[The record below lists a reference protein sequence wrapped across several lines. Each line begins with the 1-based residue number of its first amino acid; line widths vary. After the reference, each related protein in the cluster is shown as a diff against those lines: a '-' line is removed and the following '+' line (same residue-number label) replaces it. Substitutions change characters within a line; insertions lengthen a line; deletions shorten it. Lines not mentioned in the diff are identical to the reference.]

1 MNERTNENYMQKEG
15 EKTEKSVTEAYLKL
29 VTVELW
35 MNSQFSG
42 YALKILK
49 DDCRQP
55 KPTYSRDGS
64 LAHLPT

>member
-42 YALKILK
+42 YA
-49 DDCRQP
+49 
-55 KPTYSRDGS
+55 
-64 LAHLPT
+64 